1 MTTIVGLAGLAY
13 LLKGQILTLQM
24 KFRLYKGDQILK
36 RMEKTKE
43 GTYEYAKLRG
53 QLASERERYIK
64 VLDKKIKLYEM
75 ARSLE
80 K

>member
-1 MTTIVGLAGLAY
+1 MTTIVGLAGLVY

-36 RMEKTKE
+36 RMESVKE
-43 GTYEYAKLRG
+43 GTYEYTKLRG
-53 QLASERERYIK
+53 KLASEKESYVKI
-64 VLDKKIKLYEM
+64 LDKKIRLYEM